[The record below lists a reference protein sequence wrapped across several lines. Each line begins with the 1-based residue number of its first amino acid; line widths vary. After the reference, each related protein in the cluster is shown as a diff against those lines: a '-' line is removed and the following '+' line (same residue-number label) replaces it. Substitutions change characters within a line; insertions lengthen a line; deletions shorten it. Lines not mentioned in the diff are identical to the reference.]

1 MLTDQLFRNRGV
13 LSEKSDNLS
22 DMDECSKF
30 GETQGVARDNLSN
43 DTVIE
48 EINPPVVMMVV
59 IMVGVATSQLMVMV
73 ICSISS
79 CSLFVRLCR
88 QWDPL

>member
-22 DMDECSKF
+22 DMDEYSKF
-30 GETQGVARDNLSN
+30 GDTQGVARDNLSN

-48 EINPPVVMMVV
+48 EIDPP
-59 IMVGVATSQLMVMV
+59 
-73 ICSISS
+73 
-79 CSLFVRLCR
+79 
-88 QWDPL
+88 